1 MPSLVRAPVVQY
13 LQPFPFWS
21 QLIAVPVFSVL
32 SSFNN
37 LQPLRSWDLVV
48 IVVISCISFAAQ
60 NTAIHVIFNGLDVV
74 SVKGAFVV
82 GLLWNVYSR
91 QFGGAA
97 FAAMVVDVLFLVPV
111 RCYYYLRSGRVIL
124 LWCSQGFSKLEDSC
138 VRTPAAV
145 LTSTVP

>member
-1 MPSLVRAPVVQY
+1 VVQY

-32 SSFNN
+32 SSLDN

-111 RCYYYLRSGRVIL
+111 RLLLLSEVRASHSICCGVVRAFPSWRTHASGLRQRY
-124 LWCSQGFSKLEDSC
+124 
-138 VRTPAAV
+138 
-145 LTSTVP
+145 